1 MKFEVDLLI
10 FKLIL
15 IEKRS
20 LGAVFF
26 DKLVESS
33 SELKEETGLFLGV
46 NRYWKKQFVWSG

>member
-46 NRYWKKQFVWSG
+46 NWYWKKQFVWSG